1 VTGTLVA
8 TWMGTGSLFG
18 NAEFA
23 VKNGVSALLLPVA
36 SAVGI
41 VVLTFLAPRARSW
54 SSGCSWRSRWCT
66 ATRVKPRSCCRKPCV
81 GPWGGKN
88 AVFWIGVMLPGFLLI
103 LGDANLH
110 QRFLSARDPATAR
123 RSAIGM
129 FFGVLAVDWMII
141 GLALLGGML
150 LAKPPAVPGEVIVDV
165 AFQLVP
171 ADVGMLIAAAGFAV
185 ILSTADSYLL
195 ATATSTAG
203 DFSDC
208 LRQLRWQRMLVVV
221 LGLTALGLAFTS
233 DEFFDVALYA
243 YTLYGAS
250 LTPAILLALL
260 RPKTTPAVVIAGI
273 TAGLGAAL
281 LWKLLLW
288 QQILGAPWNELE
300 PVIPALA
307 ANVLAMMTT
316 SVWVARLTER

>member
-23 VKNGVSALLLPVA
+23 VKNGVSAFLLPVA

-141 GLALLGGML
+141 GLALL
-150 LAKPPAVPGEVIVDV
+150 
-165 AFQLVP
+165 
-171 ADVGMLIAAAGFAV
+171 
-185 ILSTADSYLL
+185 
-195 ATATSTAG
+195 
-203 DFSDC
+203 
-208 LRQLRWQRMLVVV
+208 
-221 LGLTALGLAFTS
+221 
-233 DEFFDVALYA
+233 
-243 YTLYGAS
+243 
-250 LTPAILLALL
+250 
-260 RPKTTPAVVIAGI
+260 
-273 TAGLGAAL
+273 
-281 LWKLLLW
+281 WKLLLW

-307 ANVLAMMTT
+307 ANVLAMITT
-316 SVWVARLTER
+316 SVWVARPTER